1 MASDCQSLHA
11 EVAERIQN
19 WNMVGLGALKSRANL
34 SRLVCKIP
42 GDSSIANNEQMFYYR
57 FIN

>member
-1 MASDCQSLHA
+1 MACDCQSPHA

-19 WNMVGLGALKSRANL
+19 WDMVGLGALKSRANL

-42 GDSSIANNEQMFYYR
+42 DDSSIANYEQMFYYR
-57 FIN
+57 SIN